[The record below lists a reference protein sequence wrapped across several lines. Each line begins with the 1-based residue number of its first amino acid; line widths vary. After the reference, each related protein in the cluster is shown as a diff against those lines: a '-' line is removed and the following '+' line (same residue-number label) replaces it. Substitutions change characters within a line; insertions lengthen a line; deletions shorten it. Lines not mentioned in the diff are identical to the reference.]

1 MAEKQ
6 ERSKDFKHLVR
17 VTNTDLKGQK
27 KIGIAL
33 KSVKGVGFVLANAIC
48 GVAKID
54 KTKITG
60 ELTDAEIEK
69 INKVIKT
76 PSQYGI
82 PSWMFNRRKD
92 LETGLD
98 KHLVTNE
105 LMFAKEQ
112 DIKLMRRI
120 RCYKGVRHAWRLPVR
135 GQRTRSNF
143 RKNKGKAMGVKRAKV
158 GKKAGGKK

>member
-1 MAEKQ
+1 MTEKP
-6 ERSKDFKHLVR
+6 KLKHLVR
-17 VTNTDLKGQK
+17 IANTDLKGEK
-27 KIGIAL
+27 NINVAL
-33 KSVKGVGFVLANAIC
+33 KSIKGVGMNLANAVC
-48 GVAKID
+48 GVAKIT
-54 KTKITG
+54 KTKKTG
-60 ELTDAEIEK
+60 ELTDEEVQRIEK
-69 INKVIKT
+69 AIKT

-98 KHLVTNE
+98 KHLITNE
-105 LMFAKEQ
+105 LIFRKEQ
-112 DIKLMRRI
+112 DIKLMRKI
-120 RCYKGVRHAWRLPVR
+120 KCYKGMRHAFGLPVR